1 MARSGTR
8 AGLQQPETRFRRL
21 QPKGILAPKSERT
34 IERMNVATEGQ
45 YGARAL
51 AAWANPSNRHVVV
64 HYHFFKNAGT
74 SVDESLKAVFG
85 DRCIGVEDDG
95 GLSPAA
101 LADFIAAHPN
111 HRVFSSHTAQFPV
124 PQIDGVAILP
134 IVFVRHPIDRIRSV
148 YEFERRDPRNSPAPF
163 RMAKELGLKDYVSW
177 RLNEDRQIRDF
188 HVTRFAR
195 GLTGPASL
203 ATAQK
208 YIRRLPFVGV
218 VDRFEAS
225 LTALSQILKQ
235 SFSEADLKTRHSNV
249 TQDTGLTIKQRV
261 IEIRNALGPALYGE
275 VLRQNHADIV
285 LYRRIAARYPLA
297 QRAQSPGHSE
307 TTSQCTDA
315 D

>member
-1 MARSGTR
+1 
-8 AGLQQPETRFRRL
+8 
-21 QPKGILAPKSERT
+21 
-34 IERMNVATEGQ
+34 MNVATEGR

-51 AAWANPSNRHVVV
+51 AGWANPGNRRVVV

-74 SVDESLKAVFG
+74 SVDESLKAAFG
-85 DRCIGVEDDG
+85 GNRCIGVEDDA

-101 LADFIAAHPN
+101 LADFIMGHPD

-163 RMAKELGLKDYVSW
+163 KMAKELGLKDYVSW
-177 RLNEDRQIRDF
+177 RLSEDRQIRNF
-188 HVTRFAR
+188 HVTRLAR
-195 GLTGPASL
+195 GLSGPASL
-203 ATAQK
+203 ATARK
-208 YIRRLPFVGV
+208 YVRRLPFVGV

-225 LTALSQILKQ
+225 LAALSQILKQ
-235 SFSEADLKTRHSNV
+235 SFSEAELKPRHSNV
-249 TQDTGLTIKQRV
+249 TQDTGLTIKQR
-261 IEIRNALGPALYGE
+261 IREIRSVLGPDLYRE

-297 QRAQSPGHSE
+297 QPAKTPGRGE
-307 TTSQCTDA
+307 ETSQYTDA

>member
-1 MARSGTR
+1 
-8 AGLQQPETRFRRL
+8 
-21 QPKGILAPKSERT
+21 
-34 IERMNVATEGQ
+34 MNVAPEGR

-51 AAWANPSNRHVVV
+51 AGWANPGNRHIVV

-101 LADFIAAHPN
+101 LADFITAHPD

-148 YEFERRDPRNSPAPF
+148 YEFERRDPRNSPTPF

-177 RLNEDRQIRDF
+177 RLNEDRQIRNF

-195 GLTGPASL
+195 GLPGPASL
-203 ATAQK
+203 ATAQQ
-208 YIRRLPFVGV
+208 YIRHLPFVGV

-225 LTALSQILKQ
+225 LAALNQILKQ
-235 SFSEADLKTRHSNV
+235 SFGEADLKTRHSNV
-249 TQDTGLTIKQRV
+249 TQDTGLTIKQRIV
-261 IEIRNALGPALYGE
+261 EIRSALGPDLYRE

-285 LYRRIAARYPLA
+285 LYRRIAARYPFA
-297 QRAQSPGHSE
+297 QRAETPGHSE
-307 TTSQCTDA
+307 TASRCTDA